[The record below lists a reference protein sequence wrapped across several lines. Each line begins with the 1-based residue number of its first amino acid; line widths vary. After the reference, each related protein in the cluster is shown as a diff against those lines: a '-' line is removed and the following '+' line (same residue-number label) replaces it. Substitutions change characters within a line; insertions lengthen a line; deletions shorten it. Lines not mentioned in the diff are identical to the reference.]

1 MNDQTPSAPPVIP
14 ANPIPTMT
22 SPPPMIG
29 NLLAAIESIVR
40 NPDHLPYHL
49 GRVGLGRMLGW
60 LLAIVVGG
68 GLLYGV
74 ITGTFSRGD
83 QLWAAP
89 LKIVGGLLFAGA
101 ICLPSLYVLSCLSG
115 SRGTLGEVTG
125 VLCGLL
131 ALTMVLLLSFAPVV
145 WVFSQST
152 ESLVAMG
159 VLHLVLWFVATAFG
173 LRLLQRCFDQYAARS
188 SGGLLCWTAIF
199 LLVVLQMTT
208 ALRPIIGRSD
218 SLLPKEKRF
227 FLHHWSDCIDG
238 KYSLKTDAETNSR

>member
-22 SPPPMIG
+22 QPPPPIG
-29 NLLAAIESIVR
+29 SLLAAIESIVR
-40 NPDHLPYHL
+40 NPDHLPSHL
-49 GRVGLGRMLGW
+49 GRSGLGRMLGW
-60 LLAIVVGG
+60 LLAVVVAG
-68 GLLYGV
+68 GLIYGF

-89 LKIVGGLLFAGA
+89 LKIAGGLLFAGA
-101 ICLPSLYVLSCLSG
+101 ICLPSLYVFSCLSG
-115 SRGTLGEVTG
+115 SRATLGEVTG

-131 ALTMVLLLSFAPVV
+131 ALTVVLLLSFAPVV

-159 VLHLVLWFVATAFG
+159 FLHLIFWFVATGFG
-173 LRLLQRCFDQYAARS
+173 LRLLQRCFDQYASRG

-208 ALRPIIGRSD
+208 ALRPIIGRSETFF
-218 SLLPKEKRF
+218 PKEKRF
-227 FLHHWSDCIDG
+227 FLQHWGDCLEG
-238 KYSLKTDAETNSR
+238 KHSPRKDAETNAR